1 MEAKET
7 KNGRGENEDEGDL
20 QGVGCLM
27 ESGRGRIKEA
37 KKKKGRN
44 SQEEQ
49 ESSDKRWE
57 ERK

>member
-1 MEAKET
+1 MEAKEM
-7 KNGRGENEDEGDL
+7 KNGRRENEDEGDL

-37 KKKKGRN
+37 KKKGRN
-44 SQEEQ
+44 SQDEQ